1 MEKDLMNLKWIEPE
15 TRWIMKTFFRRNFD
29 AFTEEAR
36 RMANW
41 GVLGAD
47 IAGLW
52 VLLQIL

>member
-1 MEKDLMNLKWIEPE
+1 MNLKWIEPE